1 MPTSNTSR
9 ARQTRKRTRIQVE
22 KEEKILDGA
31 LEIFSRYGYR
41 GATVD
46 QIAQACGMSKPNLL
60 YYFRRKH
67 DIYVAVLRRTLTM
80 WLQPLEEISED
91 GDPAEELTRYIAKK
105 LEFSRTNPQESRL
118 FASEIIQGAPQL
130 REVLERQVHDL
141 VEQKAAVLR
150 TWAAQGKIIDV
161 DPCHLIFMIW
171 ATTQHYADFE
181 SQIAAV
187 LPNRG
192 RDEVI
197 DDAYAPLTEIFLR
210 GILPR

>member
-1 MPTSNTSR
+1 MTSSDISR

-46 QIAQACGMSKPNLL
+46 QIADASGMSKPNLL

-67 DIYVAVLRRTLTM
+67 DIYVAVLRRTLEM
-80 WLQPLEEISED
+80 WLQPLEEIDES
-91 GDPAEELTRYIAKK
+91 GDPAEELTRYIEKK

-130 REVLERQVHDL
+130 RPVLQHQVHDL
-141 VEQKAAVLR
+141 VESKAAVLR
-150 TWAAQGKIIDV
+150 SWAKQGKIIDV
-161 DPCHLIFMIW
+161 EPGHLIFMIW

-181 SQIAAV
+181 SQIEAV
-187 LPNRG
+187 LPDRS
-192 RDEVI
+192 RDEAI
-197 DDAYAPLTEIFLR
+197 DEAYTVLTTVLLR
-210 GILPR
+210 GLLPR

>member
-1 MPTSNTSR
+1 MTQSNTAR

-22 KEEKILDGA
+22 NEEKILDGA
-31 LEIFSRYGYR
+31 LEVFSRYGYR

-46 QIAQACGMSKPNLL
+46 QIAEASGMSKPNLL

-67 DIYVAVLRRTLTM
+67 DIYVAVLRRTLEM
-80 WLQPLEEISED
+80 WLRPLEEISAT
-91 GDPAEELTRYIAKK
+91 GDPAEELTTYIAKK

-118 FASEIIQGAPQL
+118 FASEIMQGAPQL
-130 REVLERQVHDL
+130 RPVLERQVREL
-141 VEQKAAVLR
+141 VESKAAVFR
-150 TWAAQGKIIDV
+150 TWARAGKIIDI
-161 DPCHLIFMIW
+161 DPSHLIFMIW

-187 LPNRG
+187 LPERS
-192 RDEVI
+192 REQVI
-197 DDAYAPLTEIFLR
+197 DEAIAPLTAVLLR

>member
-1 MPTSNTSR
+1 MTASNTAR
-9 ARQTRKRTRIQVE
+9 ARQTRKRTRIQAE
-22 KEEKILDGA
+22 NEEKILDGA

-46 QIAQACGMSKPNLL
+46 QIANASGMSKPNLL

-67 DIYVAVLRRTLTM
+67 DIYVAVLRRTLEM
-80 WLQPLEEISED
+80 WLRPLEEIKAS
-91 GDPAEELTRYIAKK
+91 GDPAEELTRYIEKK

-118 FASEIIQGAPQL
+118 FASEIIQGSPQL
-130 REVLERQVHDL
+130 RTVLEHQVREL
-141 VEQKAAVLR
+141 VESKAAVLR

-181 SQIAAV
+181 SQIEAV
-187 LPNRG
+187 LPDRG
-192 RDEVI
+192 RDEII
-197 DDAYAPLTEIFLR
+197 DDAYAPLTSIFLR

>member
-187 LPNRG
+187 LPDRG

>member
-1 MPTSNTSR
+1 MTSSDISR

-31 LEIFSRYGYR
+31 LEIFSRFGYR

-46 QIAQACGMSKPNLL
+46 QIADASGMSKPNLL

-67 DIYVAVLRRTLTM
+67 DIYVAVLRRTLEM
-80 WLQPLEEISED
+80 WLQPLEEIDES
-91 GDPAEELTRYIAKK
+91 GDPAEELTRYIEKK

-130 REVLERQVHDL
+130 RPVLQRQVHDL
-141 VEQKAAVLR
+141 VESKASVLR
-150 TWAAQGKIIDV
+150 SWAKQGKIIDV
-161 DPCHLIFMIW
+161 EPGHLIFMIW

-181 SQIAAV
+181 SQIEAV
-187 LPNRG
+187 LPDRS
-192 RDEVI
+192 RDEAI
-197 DDAYAPLTEIFLR
+197 DEAYTVLTTVLLR
-210 GILPR
+210 GLLPR

>member
-1 MPTSNTSR
+1 MTPSNTAR

-22 KEEKILDGA
+22 KEEAILDGA

-46 QIAQACGMSKPNLL
+46 QIAEASGMSKPNLL

-67 DIYVAVLRRTLTM
+67 DIYVAVLRRTLEM
-80 WLQPLEEISED
+80 WLQPLEEIDES

-130 REVLERQVHDL
+130 RAVLEHQVHDL
-141 VEQKAAVLR
+141 VESKAAVLR

-187 LPNRG
+187 LPD
-192 RDEVI
+192 RDRDDII
-197 DDAYAPLTEIFLR
+197 DGAYAPLTDIFLR

>member
-1 MPTSNTSR
+1 MTLSNTAR

-46 QIAQACGMSKPNLL
+46 QIAAASGMSKPNLL

-67 DIYVAVLRRTLTM
+67 DIYVAVLRRTLEM
-80 WLQPLEEISED
+80 WLRPLEEISEA
-91 GDPAEELTRYIAKK
+91 GDPAEELTRYIEKK

-130 REVLERQVHDL
+130 RPVLARQVHDL
-141 VEQKAAVLR
+141 VESKAAVLK
-150 TWAAQGKIIDV
+150 TWVAQGK
-161 DPCHLIFMIW
+161 PCCR
-171 ATTQHYADFE
+171 
-181 SQIAAV
+181 IAAATK
-187 LPNRG
+187 PSTRPM
-192 RDEVI
+192 R
-197 DDAYAPLTEIFLR
+197 Y
-210 GILPR
+210 